1 LPDDVLFAQARLARS
16 RLRRFACY
24 GLLLYV
30 PLALIPRL
38 LPDAPYAP
46 RSAHVA
52 VNVYIAIMLGLS
64 AMVVFAAI
72 GVTQWPR
79 MAPRLLI
86 ATLLP
91 MVPFVGLALLHSR
104 HAPSAS
110 GAVGEVNLF
119 AMLPLLDEVAVRL
132 DRDPEGAEQ
141 RRWLGQ
147 GAHPHDSWGD
157 SRPPS

>member
-1 LPDDVLFAQARLARS
+1 VGRIRRGDIPNLPDDVLFAHARSARS

-38 LPDAPYAP
+38 LPAAPYGP
-46 RSAHVA
+46 RSAQVA

-64 AMVVFAAI
+64 TAVVFAAI

-91 MVPFVGLALLHSR
+91 MVPFVGLALLHAR
-104 HAPSAS
+104 RAPHDAI
-110 GAVGEVNLF
+110 GEVNLF

-132 DRDPEGAEQ
+132 DRDPEGPEQ
-141 RRWLGQ
+141 RAWLGLV
-147 GAHPHDSWGD
+147 A
-157 SRPPS
+157 PP